1 MDGFEV
7 CFAEL
12 KELPEIKNI
21 IQYPSG
27 AYPMNINKI

>member
-1 MDGFEV
+1 
-7 CFAEL
+7 L
-12 KELPEIKNI
+12 KELLEIKNI